1 MKIPN
6 IIVRASIR
14 FLPSSRQVH
23 RVCFIGRLLPVLLGL
38 WFLCACAESAPAPS
52 APSRPTLRLGS
63 DRLLEEPYLGW
74 VEGKSVGLIANHTAV
89 NSRLEGVAGMLS
101 NHPGIKV
108 KAIFSPEHGFSG
120 DVQAGVLVPHK
131 SRIYS
136 LYGAHRG
143 PTPEMLRGV
152 DLLVYDIQ
160 DVGVRFYTYI
170 STLYEC
176 MKAAARERIP
186 LIVLDRPNPI
196 GGDRVEGPLLDESL
210 VSFVGAHPLPIRY
223 GMTAG
228 ELARLFN
235 QEANL
240 GCELRVVPMAGW
252 SRSQWY
258 DETGLVWIPP
268 SPNMPTLATA
278 TLYAGMCLLE
288 GTNLSEGRGTTRPFE
303 LVGAPWLD
311 ARRLAAALNAL
322 ELDGIYFRVQSFT
335 PTFSKFKGRACQGV
349 QIHIVDRNRFDP
361 IACALHLLRQTL
373 DLHPEEFEFQD
384 QMFDLLAGQ
393 SGIRSD
399 LLRGAEVEQMVASWQ
414 PGLKAFRERR
424 SRHLIYPEEE
434 REMRKEEE
442 EKSKE

>member
-1 MKIPN
+1 MKIPS
-6 IIVRASIR
+6 ITVRLPRRLLPRIRETHAIR
-14 FLPSSRQVH
+14 FAV
-23 RVCFIGRLLPVLLGL
+23 RLLPVLLCF
-38 WFLCACAESAPAPS
+38 WFLFACGESAPAPS
-52 APSRPTLRLGS
+52 APSQPKLRLGS

-89 NSRLEGVAGMLS
+89 DSRLEGVAGMLS
-101 NHPGIKV
+101 NHPGIQV

-143 PTPEMLRGV
+143 PTPEMLRGL

-176 MKAAARERIP
+176 MKAAAREGIP

-196 GGDRVEGPLLDESL
+196 GGERIEGPLLDESL

-235 QEANL
+235 QEASL

-268 SPNMPTLATA
+268 SPNMPTLTTA
-278 TLYAGMCLLE
+278 TIYAGMCLLE

-311 ARRLAAALNAL
+311 ATRLAAALNAL
-322 ELDGIYFRVQSFT
+322 GMDGVYFRVQSFT
-335 PTFSKFKGRACQGV
+335 PTFSKFKGQTCQGI
-349 QIHIVDRNRFDP
+349 QIHIVNRDRFDP

-373 DLHPEEFEFQD
+373 DLHPKKLKFQD
-384 QMFDLLAGQ
+384 QMFDLLAGRP
-393 SGIRSD
+393 GLRSD
-399 LLRGAEVEQMVASWQ
+399 LLGGVEVEQIVASWR
-414 PGLKAFRERR
+414 PGLESFRERR
-424 SRHLIYPEEE
+424 SRHLLYPEEE

>member
-1 MKIPN
+1 MKIPS
-6 IIVRASIR
+6 ITVRLSRHFLPRFRETHGIR
-14 FLPSSRQVH
+14 FAV
-23 RVCFIGRLLPVLLGL
+23 RLLPVLLGF
-38 WFLCACAESAPAPS
+38 WFLCACGESAPAPS

-74 VEGKSVGLIANHTAV
+74 VEGKSVGLVANHTAV
-89 NSRLEGVAGMLS
+89 NAKLEGVAGMLS
-101 NHPGIKV
+101 KHPGIKV

-136 LYGAHRG
+136 LYGTHRA
-143 PTPEMLRGV
+143 PTAEMLRGV
-152 DLLVYDIQ
+152 DLLIYDIQ

-176 MKAAARERIP
+176 MKAAAREGIP

-196 GGDRVEGPLLDESL
+196 DGDRIEGPLLDESL

-235 QEANL
+235 QEGNL
-240 GCELRVVPMAGW
+240 GCELRIVPMAGW
-252 SRSQWY
+252 SRSHWY

-268 SPNMPTLATA
+268 SPNMPTLTTA

-311 ARRLAAALNAL
+311 ATRLAAALSAL
-322 ELDGIYFRVQSFT
+322 GLDGVHFRVQSFT
-335 PTFSKFKGRACQGV
+335 PTFSKFKGQVCQGV
-349 QIHIVDRNRFDP
+349 QIHIVDRDRFDP
-361 IACALHLLRQTL
+361 IACALHLLRLTL
-373 DLHPEEFEFQD
+373 DLHPEEFKFHD

-393 SGIRSD
+393 SGLRSD
-399 LLRGAEVEQMVASWQ
+399 LLQGVEVEQTVASWL
-414 PGLKAFRERR
+414 PGLEAFRERR
-424 SRHLIYPEEE
+424 SRHLLYPEEE
-434 REMRKEEE
+434 EGGVRN
-442 EKSKE
+442 EK

>member
-1 MKIPN
+1 M
-6 IIVRASIR
+6 
-14 FLPSSRQVH
+14 
-23 RVCFIGRLLPVLLGL
+23 
-38 WFLCACAESAPAPS
+38 
-52 APSRPTLRLGS
+52 
-63 DRLLEEPYLGW
+63 
-74 VEGKSVGLIANHTAV
+74 
-89 NSRLEGVAGMLS
+89 
-101 NHPGIKV
+101 

-136 LYGAHRG
+136 LYGAHRA

-176 MKAAARERIP
+176 MKAAAREGIP

-196 GGDRVEGPLLDESL
+196 GGDRIEGPLLDASL

-223 GMTAG
+223 GMTVG

-235 QEANL
+235 QEGNL

-252 SRSQWY
+252 TRSHWY

-268 SPNMPTLATA
+268 SPNMPTLTTA

-311 ARRLAAALNAL
+311 ATRLAAALNAL
-322 ELDGIYFRVQSFT
+322 ELDGVHFRVQSFT
-335 PTFSKFKGRACQGV
+335 PTFSKFKGQVCQGV
-349 QIHIVDRNRFDP
+349 QIHIVDRDRFDP

-373 DLHPEEFEFQD
+373 DLHPEEFKFHD

-393 SGIRSD
+393 SGLRSD
-399 LLRGAEVEQMVASWQ
+399 LLQGVEVEQTVASWL
-414 PGLKAFRERR
+414 PGLEAFRERR
-424 SRHLIYPEEE
+424 SRHLLYPEEE
-434 REMRKEEE
+434 RENRKEE
-442 EKSKE
+442 